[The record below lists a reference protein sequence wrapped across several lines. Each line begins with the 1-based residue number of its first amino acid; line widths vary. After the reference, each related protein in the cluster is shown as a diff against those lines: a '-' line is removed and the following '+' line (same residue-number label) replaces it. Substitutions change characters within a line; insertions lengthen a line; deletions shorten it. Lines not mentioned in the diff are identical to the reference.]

1 MDSSPHLTR
10 RHLVLGAGA
19 GAGAVILTACSGGSA
34 GGSGYGAGA
43 GASSGSASG
52 AGSAGSG
59 TASAGGGA
67 VLAALADI
75 PVGTGVVTKDAA
87 GARIVVARP
96 TAGTAA
102 AFSAICTHMGC
113 TVTAAGKQLDCPCHG
128 SQYNAATGAVLRGP
142 APKPLRA
149 VAVHVVDGKV
159 VSGAA

>member
-1 MDSSPHLTR
+1 VDSSPHLTR

-19 GAGAVILTACSGGSA
+19 GAGAVALAACSGGST
-34 GGSGYGAGA
+34 GSSGYGAGA

-59 TASAGGGA
+59 TAAGGGA

-87 GARIVVARP
+87 GAPIVVARP

-102 AFSAICTHMGC
+102 AFSAICTHLGC

-142 APKPLRA
+142 APKPLLA

>member
-34 GGSGYGAGA
+34 GGSGSGAGA

-59 TASAGGGA
+59 TASAGGA

-102 AFSAICTHMGC
+102 AFSAICTHLG
-113 TVTAAGKQLDCPCHG
+113 
-128 SQYNAATGAVLRGP
+128 
-142 APKPLRA
+142 
-149 VAVHVVDGKV
+149 
-159 VSGAA
+159 